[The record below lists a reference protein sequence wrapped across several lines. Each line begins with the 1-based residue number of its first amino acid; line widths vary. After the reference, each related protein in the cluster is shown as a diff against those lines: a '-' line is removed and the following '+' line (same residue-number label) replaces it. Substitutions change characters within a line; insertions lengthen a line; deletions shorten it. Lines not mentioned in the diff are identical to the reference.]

1 MKGTELQSDR
11 QFVRLNR
18 EANFCLR
25 QDQCTKEGILDQC
38 IVKIAT
44 GEGYDQ
50 FFTGNSRQVL
60 VACQF

>member
-25 QDQCTKEGILDQC
+25 QDQCTKEGILAQC

-44 GEGYDQ
+44 GDGYDQ

>member
-1 MKGTELQSDR
+1 MKRTELQSDK

-25 QDQCTKEGILDQC
+25 QDQWTKEGIDEC

-44 GEGYDQ
+44 GDGYDH